1 MIELGL
7 LSIPE
12 FCREY
17 KVSRSQAYCLL
28 RDGTLSAVKVGRL
41 TRISRKAAEEWMAK
55 LPPYR
60 GGDR

>member
-1 MIELGL
+1 MADSSL
-7 LSIPE
+7 LSIPD

-28 RDGTLSAVKVGRL
+28 RDGTLGAVKVGRL

-55 LPPYR
+55 LPPYH